1 MFIVRVS
8 RAGYSPPLRCSA
20 QGVPN
25 VGLTRRFHRAG
36 RHRAP
41 EPHTLAEVETKAAAH
56 PAGAAVDERDFASLV
71 RRHVAPFSAVKSLME
86 RTVSGGDVA
95 RQAFAG
101 IQQRAED
108 FVSFLDDHGA
118 RSNRTYAPL
127 AEYAASVRG
136 FAKMGRHLSHMEARL
151 DRELPLPLGHENR
164 FRDETRRTLEFVK
177 WSLANLQEEALAEA
191 GRLLGE
197 PVHPPSDTQGDAVR
211 DPSLHLP
218 STLDEAAVP
227 QPERWIAEIAS
238 KFLAHKRILDRQA
251 ASAPGWTRKRCAP
264 SSSR

>member
-1 MFIVRVS
+1 M
-8 RAGYSPPLRCSA
+8 
-20 QGVPN
+20 
-25 VGLTRRFHRAG
+25 
-36 RHRAP
+36 
-41 EPHTLAEVETKAAAH
+41 AEVETKAAAH

-197 PVHPPSDTQGDAVR
+197 PVHPPIDTQGDAIR
-211 DPSLHLP
+211 DHFSRASVLTVKAPRNHLNIYTLELHLG
-218 STLDEAAVP
+218 
-227 QPERWIAEIAS
+227 EILREWDP
-238 KFLAHKRILDRQA
+238 KYPFELIQ
-251 ASAPGWTRKRCAP
+251 
-264 SSSR
+264 